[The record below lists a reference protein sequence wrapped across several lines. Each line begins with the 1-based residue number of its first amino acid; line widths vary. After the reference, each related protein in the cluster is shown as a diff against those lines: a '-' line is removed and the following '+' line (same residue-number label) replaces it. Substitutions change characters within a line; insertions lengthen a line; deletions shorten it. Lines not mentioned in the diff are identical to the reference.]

1 MSKSFKKLVAI
12 VSAIAMV
19 IAGITV
25 QPQTANAAE
34 ALEWSELTDG
44 LKKATIKNTS
54 TEEVR
59 GVEYKGFETDRSWG
73 GDSKWQG
80 QAIVNDVT
88 VEAGQAYKVSL
99 DVSST
104 PAKKIL
110 VQTLSGGEYV
120 EKEYDTTVGHI
131 EQTFAANNDKVNIVV
146 AFGSFSDDEVGTYD
160 VSISNLKLEKTEKSE
175 EQIEKERVEALL
187 TGDENIAK
195 GKTAFSNSVKETGY
209 QPEEAFD
216 GNLGSRYAAESYESG
231 VTLGVDL
238 GKTYKV
244 SSVAFKWEGAYATEY
259 NIQVSKDGKAYDT
272 VKTMTAD
279 KAETI
284 EVPLDEAV
292 EARYVR
298 IECVKNAINYG
309 YSLWEMGVYGTEV
322 AEVETTTPVVEPGTV
337 ETTTP
342 AKQDETTTPAPVVPT
357 VPVAAE
363 KDWSAEDFIGST
375 DATYNDTYKAIKDG
389 AINEIVNIQKADDT
403 LGLYVSFADADFGT
417 ITVNG
422 KAADIKVAGA
432 GIWFKLSNFTDMY
445 SDVVITNGAGTVKAT
460 LYVYNKNGV
469 DNSKK
474 DDETTTPAKPTV
486 APTTA
491 NGNVDESIKA
501 PEGLVHA
508 PGEGL
513 PYHFAWA
520 AVDGAD
526 GYNVYIDGVYVTKV
540 TENVA
545 DLDASMF
552 TKGAGEY
559 TVGVATVKENKTS
572 AITSIKYTY
581 AGSGQPAT
589 TKVSVTTTVAP
600 VATTVAPVITTVAP
614 VTTPSVPGQ
623 DVDESIKAP
632 EGLVWAGNANLPY
645 YFAWAKADGID
656 SYNVYVD
663 GTLVANVVDGS
674 VNLNESVFTKGS
686 GEYAIG
692 IAAVKGNKTSVIT
705 SIKYTYAGSGQ
716 PATTKAPEPST
727 AKPTDVTV
735 APTAPGQD
743 VDESIKAPEGLVWA
757 GNANLPYYFA
767 WAPVVGVD
775 SYNVYVDGVYATNVN
790 GNSVN
795 LEKSVFTKGSGEYT
809 VGVAAVK
816 GNKVSNITSVKYT
829 YTGDGAITT
838 TKAPEAQPTA
848 APTTVAPTAKPT
860 VAPTTAKPTTK
871 PKETTTIDFTTDSSI
886 EKPFGLD
893 VSQASVGYVNV
904 VWGRGTIDCYNVYVD
919 GERRRTGI
927 SAQALKL
934 PVYTEGTHTIAI
946 TTVVGKR
953 ESERLEAQIQITGTG
968 EKETEPET
976 CPEELKPQL
985 KENVPLR
992 DDRIAI
998 ELNNK
1003 TNGKYSD
1010 SEIYWCI
1017 VGNNANNQLCYMDKD
1032 GNMIPAS
1039 ESLNTVEVNGTKYA
1053 NIYHTLA
1060 ESDHVYAPT
1069 IRSGR
1074 MYLSYGKPVYV
1085 KFVGSTGYAG
1095 PDLNNPGD
1103 VNANT
1108 LFEFAEFTIEGK
1120 HYWGNTTRV
1129 DYFCFPMVTRLIGGS
1144 LYGGYDNV
1152 VGDVGT
1158 RDEIFNAFKNEVP
1171 NEYKSLVRDDRI
1183 IAPCK
1188 STFNV
1193 GKINGNYFDN
1203 YINEFWNKYANEDLR
1218 FSSESGR
1225 FVGRV
1230 VGNQM
1235 RFTREGDSTV
1245 YYVDK
1250 PNTQEVLEGKGAF
1263 DRGNGVEKAIEA
1275 QLCAAFNRGVAT
1287 EPENWYTPSKYYKN
1301 SVSNFYAGFFHEHSV
1316 LGKAY
1321 GFCYDDVNDQ
1331 STLLQYDKADA
1342 LVIDL
1347 KW

>member
-80 QAIVNDVT
+80 QAMIKDVT

-131 EQTFAANNDKVNIVV
+131 EQTFAANNDKVNIIV

-195 GKTAFSNSVKETGY
+195 GKTAFSNSVQETGY

-216 GNLGSRYAAESYESG
+216 GNLGSRYAAASYESG

-298 IECVKNAINYG
+298 IECVKNALNYG

-337 ETTTP
+337 ETTTPAKQDETTTP

-486 APTTA
+486 APTT
-491 NGNVDESIKA
+491 VA
-501 PEGLVHA
+501 P
-508 PGEGL
+508 
-513 PYHFAWA
+513 
-520 AVDGAD
+520 
-526 GYNVYIDGVYVTKV
+526 
-540 TENVA
+540 
-545 DLDASMF
+545 
-552 TKGAGEY
+552 
-559 TVGVATVKENKTS
+559 
-572 AITSIKYTY
+572 
-581 AGSGQPAT
+581 
-589 TKVSVTTTVAP
+589 TTVAP
-600 VATTVAPVITTVAP
+600 TTVAPTTVAP
-614 VTTPSVPGQ
+614 T
-623 DVDESIKAP
+623 
-632 EGLVWAGNANLPY
+632 
-645 YFAWAKADGID
+645 
-656 SYNVYVD
+656 
-663 GTLVANVVDGS
+663 
-674 VNLNESVFTKGS
+674 
-686 GEYAIG
+686 
-692 IAAVKGNKTSVIT
+692 
-705 SIKYTYAGSGQ
+705 
-716 PATTKAPEPST
+716 
-727 AKPTDVTV
+727 TV
-735 APTAPGQD
+735 APTTVAP
-743 VDESIKAPEGLVWA
+743 
-757 GNANLPYYFA
+757 
-767 WAPVVGVD
+767 
-775 SYNVYVDGVYATNVN
+775 T
-790 GNSVN
+790 
-795 LEKSVFTKGSGEYT
+795 T
-809 VGVAAVK
+809 V
-816 GNKVSNITSVKYT
+816 TP
-829 YTGDGAITT
+829 TT
-838 TKAPEAQPTA
+838 V

-860 VAPTTAKPTTK
+860 VAPTTVAPTAKPTVA
-871 PKETTTIDFTTDSSI
+871 P
-886 EKPFGLD
+886 
-893 VSQASVGYVNV
+893 
-904 VWGRGTIDCYNVYVD
+904 
-919 GERRRTGI
+919 
-927 SAQALKL
+927 
-934 PVYTEGTHTIAI
+934 
-946 TTVVGKR
+946 TTVAPTTVAPTTKAISTTAVPTTVKKTTVKKTTVKATAKKLSSNKVKLSVKKVAGASKYAVQISTTKNFKKVVAKKTSKKAVFTVKSKKLKGKKKLYVR
-953 ESERLEAQIQITGTG
+953 V
-968 EKETEPET
+968 KVY
-976 CPEELKPQL
+976 K
-985 KENVPLR
+985 KV
-992 DDRIAI
+992 
-998 ELNNK
+998 
-1003 TNGKYSD
+1003 NGKT
-1010 SEIYWCI
+1010 
-1017 VGNNANNQLCYMDKD
+1017 V
-1032 GNMIPAS
+1032 AS
-1039 ESLNTVEVNGTKYA
+1039 QWSKATK
-1053 NIYHTLA
+1053 
-1060 ESDHVYAPT
+1060 
-1069 IRSGR
+1069 IR
-1074 MYLSYGKPVYV
+1074 
-1085 KFVGSTGYAG
+1085 
-1095 PDLNNPGD
+1095 
-1103 VNANT
+1103 
-1108 LFEFAEFTIEGK
+1108 
-1120 HYWGNTTRV
+1120 
-1129 DYFCFPMVTRLIGGS
+1129 
-1144 LYGGYDNV
+1144 
-1152 VGDVGT
+1152 
-1158 RDEIFNAFKNEVP
+1158 
-1171 NEYKSLVRDDRI
+1171 
-1183 IAPCK
+1183 
-1188 STFNV
+1188 
-1193 GKINGNYFDN
+1193 
-1203 YINEFWNKYANEDLR
+1203 
-1218 FSSESGR
+1218 
-1225 FVGRV
+1225 
-1230 VGNQM
+1230 
-1235 RFTREGDSTV
+1235 
-1245 YYVDK
+1245 
-1250 PNTQEVLEGKGAF
+1250 
-1263 DRGNGVEKAIEA
+1263 
-1275 QLCAAFNRGVAT
+1275 
-1287 EPENWYTPSKYYKN
+1287 
-1301 SVSNFYAGFFHEHSV
+1301 
-1316 LGKAY
+1316 
-1321 GFCYDDVNDQ
+1321 
-1331 STLLQYDKADA
+1331 
-1342 LVIDL
+1342 L
-1347 KW
+1347 KK

>member
-375 DATYNDTYKAIKDG
+375 DVTYNDTYKAIKDG

-486 APTTA
+486 APTT
-491 NGNVDESIKA
+491 VA
-501 PEGLVHA
+501 P
-508 PGEGL
+508 
-513 PYHFAWA
+513 
-520 AVDGAD
+520 
-526 GYNVYIDGVYVTKV
+526 
-540 TENVA
+540 
-545 DLDASMF
+545 
-552 TKGAGEY
+552 
-559 TVGVATVKENKTS
+559 
-572 AITSIKYTY
+572 
-581 AGSGQPAT
+581 
-589 TKVSVTTTVAP
+589 TTVAP
-600 VATTVAPVITTVAP
+600 TTVAPTTVAP
-614 VTTPSVPGQ
+614 TTV
-623 DVDESIKAP
+623 AP
-632 EGLVWAGNANLPY
+632 
-645 YFAWAKADGID
+645 
-656 SYNVYVD
+656 
-663 GTLVANVVDGS
+663 TTVA
-674 VNLNESVFTKGS
+674 
-686 GEYAIG
+686 
-692 IAAVKGNKTSVIT
+692 
-705 SIKYTYAGSGQ
+705 
-716 PATTKAPEPST
+716 PTTVAPT
-727 AKPTDVTV
+727 TV
-735 APTAPGQD
+735 APTAKPT
-743 VDESIKAPEGLVWA
+743 E
-757 GNANLPYYFA
+757 
-767 WAPVVGVD
+767 
-775 SYNVYVDGVYATNVN
+775 T
-790 GNSVN
+790 
-795 LEKSVFTKGSGEYT
+795 
-809 VGVAAVK
+809 
-816 GNKVSNITSVKYT
+816 
-829 YTGDGAITT
+829 
-838 TKAPEAQPTA
+838 PTA
-848 APTTVAPTAKPT
+848 KPTETPTAKPTVAPTAKPT
-860 VAPTTAKPTTK
+860 VAPTTKAISTTAVPATVKKTTVKATAKKLSSNKVKLSVKKVAGASKYAVQISTTK
-871 PKETTTIDFTTDSSI
+871 NFKKVVAKKTSKKAVFTVKS
-886 EKPFGLD
+886 KKLKGKKKL
-893 VSQASVGYVNV
+893 YVRV
-904 VWGRGTIDCYNVYVD
+904 KVYKKV
-919 GERRRTGI
+919 
-927 SAQALKL
+927 
-934 PVYTEGTHTIAI
+934 
-946 TTVVGKR
+946 
-953 ESERLEAQIQITGTG
+953 
-968 EKETEPET
+968 
-976 CPEELKPQL
+976 
-985 KENVPLR
+985 
-992 DDRIAI
+992 
-998 ELNNK
+998 
-1003 TNGKYSD
+1003 NGKT
-1010 SEIYWCI
+1010 
-1017 VGNNANNQLCYMDKD
+1017 V
-1032 GNMIPAS
+1032 AS
-1039 ESLNTVEVNGTKYA
+1039 QWSKATK
-1053 NIYHTLA
+1053 
-1060 ESDHVYAPT
+1060 
-1069 IRSGR
+1069 IR
-1074 MYLSYGKPVYV
+1074 
-1085 KFVGSTGYAG
+1085 
-1095 PDLNNPGD
+1095 
-1103 VNANT
+1103 
-1108 LFEFAEFTIEGK
+1108 
-1120 HYWGNTTRV
+1120 
-1129 DYFCFPMVTRLIGGS
+1129 
-1144 LYGGYDNV
+1144 
-1152 VGDVGT
+1152 
-1158 RDEIFNAFKNEVP
+1158 
-1171 NEYKSLVRDDRI
+1171 
-1183 IAPCK
+1183 
-1188 STFNV
+1188 
-1193 GKINGNYFDN
+1193 
-1203 YINEFWNKYANEDLR
+1203 
-1218 FSSESGR
+1218 
-1225 FVGRV
+1225 
-1230 VGNQM
+1230 
-1235 RFTREGDSTV
+1235 
-1245 YYVDK
+1245 
-1250 PNTQEVLEGKGAF
+1250 
-1263 DRGNGVEKAIEA
+1263 
-1275 QLCAAFNRGVAT
+1275 
-1287 EPENWYTPSKYYKN
+1287 
-1301 SVSNFYAGFFHEHSV
+1301 
-1316 LGKAY
+1316 
-1321 GFCYDDVNDQ
+1321 
-1331 STLLQYDKADA
+1331 
-1342 LVIDL
+1342 L
-1347 KW
+1347 KK

>member
-342 AKQDETTTPAPVVPT
+342 AKQDETTTPAKQDETTTPAPVVPT

-486 APTTA
+486 APTT
-491 NGNVDESIKA
+491 VA
-501 PEGLVHA
+501 P
-508 PGEGL
+508 
-513 PYHFAWA
+513 
-520 AVDGAD
+520 
-526 GYNVYIDGVYVTKV
+526 
-540 TENVA
+540 
-545 DLDASMF
+545 
-552 TKGAGEY
+552 
-559 TVGVATVKENKTS
+559 
-572 AITSIKYTY
+572 
-581 AGSGQPAT
+581 
-589 TKVSVTTTVAP
+589 TTVAP
-600 VATTVAPVITTVAP
+600 TTVAPTTVAP
-614 VTTPSVPGQ
+614 TTV
-623 DVDESIKAP
+623 AP
-632 EGLVWAGNANLPY
+632 
-645 YFAWAKADGID
+645 
-656 SYNVYVD
+656 
-663 GTLVANVVDGS
+663 T
-674 VNLNESVFTKGS
+674 
-686 GEYAIG
+686 
-692 IAAVKGNKTSVIT
+692 
-705 SIKYTYAGSGQ
+705 
-716 PATTKAPEPST
+716 
-727 AKPTDVTV
+727 TV
-735 APTAPGQD
+735 APTAKPT
-743 VDESIKAPEGLVWA
+743 E
-757 GNANLPYYFA
+757 
-767 WAPVVGVD
+767 
-775 SYNVYVDGVYATNVN
+775 T
-790 GNSVN
+790 
-795 LEKSVFTKGSGEYT
+795 
-809 VGVAAVK
+809 
-816 GNKVSNITSVKYT
+816 
-829 YTGDGAITT
+829 
-838 TKAPEAQPTA
+838 PTA
-848 APTTVAPTAKPT
+848 KPTETPTAKPTVAPTAKPT
-860 VAPTTAKPTTK
+860 VAPTTKAISTTAVPATVKKTTVKKTTVKATAKKLSSNKVKLSVKKVAGASKYSVQISTTK
-871 PKETTTIDFTTDSSI
+871 NFKKVVAKKTSKKAVFTVKS
-886 EKPFGLD
+886 KK
-893 VSQASVGYVNV
+893 
-904 VWGRGTIDCYNVYVD
+904 
-919 GERRRTGI
+919 
-927 SAQALKL
+927 LK
-934 PVYTEGTHTIAI
+934 
-946 TTVVGKR
+946 
-953 ESERLEAQIQITGTG
+953 G
-968 EKETEPET
+968 EKK
-976 CPEELKPQL
+976 LYVRVKVY
-985 KENVPLR
+985 KKV
-992 DDRIAI
+992 
-998 ELNNK
+998 
-1003 TNGKYSD
+1003 NGKT
-1010 SEIYWCI
+1010 
-1017 VGNNANNQLCYMDKD
+1017 V
-1032 GNMIPAS
+1032 AS
-1039 ESLNTVEVNGTKYA
+1039 QWSKATK
-1053 NIYHTLA
+1053 
-1060 ESDHVYAPT
+1060 
-1069 IRSGR
+1069 IR
-1074 MYLSYGKPVYV
+1074 V
-1085 KFVGSTGYAG
+1085 K
-1095 PDLNNPGD
+1095 
-1103 VNANT
+1103 
-1108 LFEFAEFTIEGK
+1108 K
-1120 HYWGNTTRV
+1120 
-1129 DYFCFPMVTRLIGGS
+1129 
-1144 LYGGYDNV
+1144 
-1152 VGDVGT
+1152 
-1158 RDEIFNAFKNEVP
+1158 
-1171 NEYKSLVRDDRI
+1171 
-1183 IAPCK
+1183 
-1188 STFNV
+1188 
-1193 GKINGNYFDN
+1193 
-1203 YINEFWNKYANEDLR
+1203 
-1218 FSSESGR
+1218 
-1225 FVGRV
+1225 
-1230 VGNQM
+1230 
-1235 RFTREGDSTV
+1235 
-1245 YYVDK
+1245 
-1250 PNTQEVLEGKGAF
+1250 
-1263 DRGNGVEKAIEA
+1263 
-1275 QLCAAFNRGVAT
+1275 
-1287 EPENWYTPSKYYKN
+1287 
-1301 SVSNFYAGFFHEHSV
+1301 
-1316 LGKAY
+1316 
-1321 GFCYDDVNDQ
+1321 
-1331 STLLQYDKADA
+1331 
-1342 LVIDL
+1342 
-1347 KW
+1347 

>member
-486 APTTA
+486 APTT
-491 NGNVDESIKA
+491 VA
-501 PEGLVHA
+501 P
-508 PGEGL
+508 
-513 PYHFAWA
+513 
-520 AVDGAD
+520 
-526 GYNVYIDGVYVTKV
+526 
-540 TENVA
+540 
-545 DLDASMF
+545 
-552 TKGAGEY
+552 
-559 TVGVATVKENKTS
+559 
-572 AITSIKYTY
+572 
-581 AGSGQPAT
+581 
-589 TKVSVTTTVAP
+589 TTVAP
-600 VATTVAPVITTVAP
+600 TTVAPTTVAP
-614 VTTPSVPGQ
+614 TTV
-623 DVDESIKAP
+623 
-632 EGLVWAGNANLPY
+632 
-645 YFAWAKADGID
+645 
-656 SYNVYVD
+656 
-663 GTLVANVVDGS
+663 
-674 VNLNESVFTKGS
+674 
-686 GEYAIG
+686 
-692 IAAVKGNKTSVIT
+692 
-705 SIKYTYAGSGQ
+705 
-716 PATTKAPEPST
+716 
-727 AKPTDVTV
+727 
-735 APTAPGQD
+735 
-743 VDESIKAPEGLVWA
+743 
-757 GNANLPYYFA
+757 
-767 WAPVVGVD
+767 
-775 SYNVYVDGVYATNVN
+775 
-790 GNSVN
+790 
-795 LEKSVFTKGSGEYT
+795 
-809 VGVAAVK
+809 
-816 GNKVSNITSVKYT
+816 
-829 YTGDGAITT
+829 
-838 TKAPEAQPTA
+838 

-860 VAPTTAKPTTK
+860 ETPTAKPTETPTAKPTVAPTTKAISTTAVPATVKKTTVKATAKKLSSNKVKLSVKKVAGASKYAVQISTTK
-871 PKETTTIDFTTDSSI
+871 NFKKVVAKKTSKKAVFTVKS
-886 EKPFGLD
+886 KKLKGKKKL
-893 VSQASVGYVNV
+893 YVRV
-904 VWGRGTIDCYNVYVD
+904 KVYKKV
-919 GERRRTGI
+919 
-927 SAQALKL
+927 
-934 PVYTEGTHTIAI
+934 
-946 TTVVGKR
+946 
-953 ESERLEAQIQITGTG
+953 
-968 EKETEPET
+968 
-976 CPEELKPQL
+976 
-985 KENVPLR
+985 
-992 DDRIAI
+992 
-998 ELNNK
+998 
-1003 TNGKYSD
+1003 NGKT
-1010 SEIYWCI
+1010 
-1017 VGNNANNQLCYMDKD
+1017 V
-1032 GNMIPAS
+1032 AS
-1039 ESLNTVEVNGTKYA
+1039 QWSKATK
-1053 NIYHTLA
+1053 
-1060 ESDHVYAPT
+1060 
-1069 IRSGR
+1069 IR
-1074 MYLSYGKPVYV
+1074 
-1085 KFVGSTGYAG
+1085 
-1095 PDLNNPGD
+1095 
-1103 VNANT
+1103 
-1108 LFEFAEFTIEGK
+1108 
-1120 HYWGNTTRV
+1120 
-1129 DYFCFPMVTRLIGGS
+1129 
-1144 LYGGYDNV
+1144 
-1152 VGDVGT
+1152 
-1158 RDEIFNAFKNEVP
+1158 
-1171 NEYKSLVRDDRI
+1171 
-1183 IAPCK
+1183 
-1188 STFNV
+1188 
-1193 GKINGNYFDN
+1193 
-1203 YINEFWNKYANEDLR
+1203 
-1218 FSSESGR
+1218 
-1225 FVGRV
+1225 
-1230 VGNQM
+1230 
-1235 RFTREGDSTV
+1235 
-1245 YYVDK
+1245 
-1250 PNTQEVLEGKGAF
+1250 
-1263 DRGNGVEKAIEA
+1263 
-1275 QLCAAFNRGVAT
+1275 
-1287 EPENWYTPSKYYKN
+1287 
-1301 SVSNFYAGFFHEHSV
+1301 
-1316 LGKAY
+1316 
-1321 GFCYDDVNDQ
+1321 
-1331 STLLQYDKADA
+1331 
-1342 LVIDL
+1342 L
-1347 KW
+1347 KK

>member
-80 QAIVNDVT
+80 QAMVKDVT

-131 EQTFAANNDKVNIVV
+131 EQTFAANNDKVNIIV

-195 GKTAFSNSVKETGY
+195 GKTAFSNSVQETGY

-216 GNLGSRYAAESYESG
+216 GNLGSRYAAASYESG

-298 IECVKNAINYG
+298 IECVKNALNYG

-337 ETTTP
+337 ETTTPAKQDETTTP

-486 APTTA
+486 APTT
-491 NGNVDESIKA
+491 VA
-501 PEGLVHA
+501 P
-508 PGEGL
+508 
-513 PYHFAWA
+513 
-520 AVDGAD
+520 
-526 GYNVYIDGVYVTKV
+526 
-540 TENVA
+540 
-545 DLDASMF
+545 
-552 TKGAGEY
+552 
-559 TVGVATVKENKTS
+559 
-572 AITSIKYTY
+572 
-581 AGSGQPAT
+581 
-589 TKVSVTTTVAP
+589 TTVAP
-600 VATTVAPVITTVAP
+600 TTVAPTTVAP
-614 VTTPSVPGQ
+614 T
-623 DVDESIKAP
+623 
-632 EGLVWAGNANLPY
+632 
-645 YFAWAKADGID
+645 
-656 SYNVYVD
+656 
-663 GTLVANVVDGS
+663 
-674 VNLNESVFTKGS
+674 
-686 GEYAIG
+686 
-692 IAAVKGNKTSVIT
+692 
-705 SIKYTYAGSGQ
+705 
-716 PATTKAPEPST
+716 
-727 AKPTDVTV
+727 TV
-735 APTAPGQD
+735 APTTVAP
-743 VDESIKAPEGLVWA
+743 
-757 GNANLPYYFA
+757 
-767 WAPVVGVD
+767 
-775 SYNVYVDGVYATNVN
+775 T
-790 GNSVN
+790 
-795 LEKSVFTKGSGEYT
+795 T
-809 VGVAAVK
+809 V
-816 GNKVSNITSVKYT
+816 TP
-829 YTGDGAITT
+829 TT
-838 TKAPEAQPTA
+838 V

-860 VAPTTAKPTTK
+860 VAPTTVAPTAKPTVAPTTK
-871 PKETTTIDFTTDSSI
+871 AISTTAV
-886 EKPFGLD
+886 P
-893 VSQASVGYVNV
+893 
-904 VWGRGTIDCYNVYVD
+904 
-919 GERRRTGI
+919 
-927 SAQALKL
+927 
-934 PVYTEGTHTIAI
+934 
-946 TTVVGKR
+946 TTVKKTTVKKTTVKATAKKLSSNKVKLSVKKVAGASKYAVQISTTKNFKKVVAKKTSKKAVFTVKSKKLKGKKKLYVR
-953 ESERLEAQIQITGTG
+953 V
-968 EKETEPET
+968 KVY
-976 CPEELKPQL
+976 K
-985 KENVPLR
+985 KV
-992 DDRIAI
+992 
-998 ELNNK
+998 
-1003 TNGKYSD
+1003 NGKT
-1010 SEIYWCI
+1010 
-1017 VGNNANNQLCYMDKD
+1017 V
-1032 GNMIPAS
+1032 AS
-1039 ESLNTVEVNGTKYA
+1039 QWSKATK
-1053 NIYHTLA
+1053 
-1060 ESDHVYAPT
+1060 
-1069 IRSGR
+1069 IR
-1074 MYLSYGKPVYV
+1074 
-1085 KFVGSTGYAG
+1085 
-1095 PDLNNPGD
+1095 
-1103 VNANT
+1103 
-1108 LFEFAEFTIEGK
+1108 
-1120 HYWGNTTRV
+1120 
-1129 DYFCFPMVTRLIGGS
+1129 
-1144 LYGGYDNV
+1144 
-1152 VGDVGT
+1152 
-1158 RDEIFNAFKNEVP
+1158 
-1171 NEYKSLVRDDRI
+1171 
-1183 IAPCK
+1183 
-1188 STFNV
+1188 
-1193 GKINGNYFDN
+1193 
-1203 YINEFWNKYANEDLR
+1203 
-1218 FSSESGR
+1218 
-1225 FVGRV
+1225 
-1230 VGNQM
+1230 
-1235 RFTREGDSTV
+1235 
-1245 YYVDK
+1245 
-1250 PNTQEVLEGKGAF
+1250 
-1263 DRGNGVEKAIEA
+1263 
-1275 QLCAAFNRGVAT
+1275 
-1287 EPENWYTPSKYYKN
+1287 
-1301 SVSNFYAGFFHEHSV
+1301 
-1316 LGKAY
+1316 
-1321 GFCYDDVNDQ
+1321 
-1331 STLLQYDKADA
+1331 
-1342 LVIDL
+1342 L
-1347 KW
+1347 KK

>member
-279 KAETI
+279 EAETI

-486 APTTA
+486 APTT
-491 NGNVDESIKA
+491 VA
-501 PEGLVHA
+501 P
-508 PGEGL
+508 
-513 PYHFAWA
+513 
-520 AVDGAD
+520 
-526 GYNVYIDGVYVTKV
+526 
-540 TENVA
+540 
-545 DLDASMF
+545 
-552 TKGAGEY
+552 
-559 TVGVATVKENKTS
+559 
-572 AITSIKYTY
+572 
-581 AGSGQPAT
+581 
-589 TKVSVTTTVAP
+589 TTVAP
-600 VATTVAPVITTVAP
+600 TTVAPTTVAP
-614 VTTPSVPGQ
+614 
-623 DVDESIKAP
+623 
-632 EGLVWAGNANLPY
+632 
-645 YFAWAKADGID
+645 
-656 SYNVYVD
+656 
-663 GTLVANVVDGS
+663 
-674 VNLNESVFTKGS
+674 
-686 GEYAIG
+686 
-692 IAAVKGNKTSVIT
+692 TSV
-705 SIKYTYAGSGQ
+705 A
-716 PATTKAPEPST
+716 PTTVAPT
-727 AKPTDVTV
+727 TVAPTTV
-735 APTAPGQD
+735 APTAKPT
-743 VDESIKAPEGLVWA
+743 E
-757 GNANLPYYFA
+757 
-767 WAPVVGVD
+767 
-775 SYNVYVDGVYATNVN
+775 T
-790 GNSVN
+790 
-795 LEKSVFTKGSGEYT
+795 
-809 VGVAAVK
+809 
-816 GNKVSNITSVKYT
+816 
-829 YTGDGAITT
+829 
-838 TKAPEAQPTA
+838 PTA
-848 APTTVAPTAKPT
+848 KPTETPTAKPTVAPTAKPT
-860 VAPTTAKPTTK
+860 VAPTTKAISTTAVPATVKKTTVKATAKKLSSNKVKLSVKKVAGASKYAVQISTTK
-871 PKETTTIDFTTDSSI
+871 NFKKVVAKKTSKKAVFTVKS
-886 EKPFGLD
+886 KKLKGKKKL
-893 VSQASVGYVNV
+893 YVRV
-904 VWGRGTIDCYNVYVD
+904 KVYKKV
-919 GERRRTGI
+919 
-927 SAQALKL
+927 
-934 PVYTEGTHTIAI
+934 
-946 TTVVGKR
+946 
-953 ESERLEAQIQITGTG
+953 
-968 EKETEPET
+968 
-976 CPEELKPQL
+976 
-985 KENVPLR
+985 
-992 DDRIAI
+992 
-998 ELNNK
+998 
-1003 TNGKYSD
+1003 NGKT
-1010 SEIYWCI
+1010 
-1017 VGNNANNQLCYMDKD
+1017 V
-1032 GNMIPAS
+1032 AS
-1039 ESLNTVEVNGTKYA
+1039 QWSKATK
-1053 NIYHTLA
+1053 
-1060 ESDHVYAPT
+1060 
-1069 IRSGR
+1069 IR
-1074 MYLSYGKPVYV
+1074 
-1085 KFVGSTGYAG
+1085 
-1095 PDLNNPGD
+1095 
-1103 VNANT
+1103 
-1108 LFEFAEFTIEGK
+1108 
-1120 HYWGNTTRV
+1120 
-1129 DYFCFPMVTRLIGGS
+1129 
-1144 LYGGYDNV
+1144 
-1152 VGDVGT
+1152 
-1158 RDEIFNAFKNEVP
+1158 
-1171 NEYKSLVRDDRI
+1171 
-1183 IAPCK
+1183 
-1188 STFNV
+1188 
-1193 GKINGNYFDN
+1193 
-1203 YINEFWNKYANEDLR
+1203 
-1218 FSSESGR
+1218 
-1225 FVGRV
+1225 
-1230 VGNQM
+1230 
-1235 RFTREGDSTV
+1235 
-1245 YYVDK
+1245 
-1250 PNTQEVLEGKGAF
+1250 
-1263 DRGNGVEKAIEA
+1263 
-1275 QLCAAFNRGVAT
+1275 
-1287 EPENWYTPSKYYKN
+1287 
-1301 SVSNFYAGFFHEHSV
+1301 
-1316 LGKAY
+1316 
-1321 GFCYDDVNDQ
+1321 
-1331 STLLQYDKADA
+1331 
-1342 LVIDL
+1342 L
-1347 KW
+1347 KK

>member
-80 QAIVNDVT
+80 QAMVKDVT

-131 EQTFAANNDKVNIVV
+131 EQTFAANNDKVNIIV

-195 GKTAFSNSVKETGY
+195 GKTAFSNSVQETGY

-216 GNLGSRYAAESYESG
+216 GNLGSRYAAASYESG

-298 IECVKNAINYG
+298 IECVKNALNYG

-342 AKQDETTTPAPVVPT
+342 AKQDETTTPAKQDETTAPAPVVPT

-486 APTTA
+486 APTT
-491 NGNVDESIKA
+491 VA
-501 PEGLVHA
+501 P
-508 PGEGL
+508 
-513 PYHFAWA
+513 
-520 AVDGAD
+520 
-526 GYNVYIDGVYVTKV
+526 
-540 TENVA
+540 
-545 DLDASMF
+545 
-552 TKGAGEY
+552 
-559 TVGVATVKENKTS
+559 
-572 AITSIKYTY
+572 
-581 AGSGQPAT
+581 
-589 TKVSVTTTVAP
+589 TTVAP
-600 VATTVAPVITTVAP
+600 TTVAPTTVAP
-614 VTTPSVPGQ
+614 T
-623 DVDESIKAP
+623 
-632 EGLVWAGNANLPY
+632 
-645 YFAWAKADGID
+645 
-656 SYNVYVD
+656 
-663 GTLVANVVDGS
+663 
-674 VNLNESVFTKGS
+674 
-686 GEYAIG
+686 
-692 IAAVKGNKTSVIT
+692 
-705 SIKYTYAGSGQ
+705 
-716 PATTKAPEPST
+716 
-727 AKPTDVTV
+727 TV
-735 APTAPGQD
+735 APTTVAPTT
-743 VDESIKAPEGLVWA
+743 VAP
-757 GNANLPYYFA
+757 
-767 WAPVVGVD
+767 
-775 SYNVYVDGVYATNVN
+775 T
-790 GNSVN
+790 
-795 LEKSVFTKGSGEYT
+795 T
-809 VGVAAVK
+809 V
-816 GNKVSNITSVKYT
+816 TP
-829 YTGDGAITT
+829 TT
-838 TKAPEAQPTA
+838 V

-860 VAPTTAKPTTK
+860 VAPTTVAPTAKPTVAPTTK
-871 PKETTTIDFTTDSSI
+871 AISTTAV
-886 EKPFGLD
+886 P
-893 VSQASVGYVNV
+893 
-904 VWGRGTIDCYNVYVD
+904 
-919 GERRRTGI
+919 
-927 SAQALKL
+927 
-934 PVYTEGTHTIAI
+934 
-946 TTVVGKR
+946 TTVKKTTVKKTTVKATAKKLSSNKVKLSVKKVAGASKYAVQISTTKNFKKVVAKKTSKKAVFTVKSKKLKGKKKLYVR
-953 ESERLEAQIQITGTG
+953 V
-968 EKETEPET
+968 KVY
-976 CPEELKPQL
+976 K
-985 KENVPLR
+985 KV
-992 DDRIAI
+992 
-998 ELNNK
+998 
-1003 TNGKYSD
+1003 NGKT
-1010 SEIYWCI
+1010 
-1017 VGNNANNQLCYMDKD
+1017 V
-1032 GNMIPAS
+1032 AS
-1039 ESLNTVEVNGTKYA
+1039 QWSKATK
-1053 NIYHTLA
+1053 
-1060 ESDHVYAPT
+1060 
-1069 IRSGR
+1069 IR
-1074 MYLSYGKPVYV
+1074 
-1085 KFVGSTGYAG
+1085 
-1095 PDLNNPGD
+1095 
-1103 VNANT
+1103 
-1108 LFEFAEFTIEGK
+1108 
-1120 HYWGNTTRV
+1120 
-1129 DYFCFPMVTRLIGGS
+1129 
-1144 LYGGYDNV
+1144 
-1152 VGDVGT
+1152 
-1158 RDEIFNAFKNEVP
+1158 
-1171 NEYKSLVRDDRI
+1171 
-1183 IAPCK
+1183 
-1188 STFNV
+1188 
-1193 GKINGNYFDN
+1193 
-1203 YINEFWNKYANEDLR
+1203 
-1218 FSSESGR
+1218 
-1225 FVGRV
+1225 
-1230 VGNQM
+1230 
-1235 RFTREGDSTV
+1235 
-1245 YYVDK
+1245 
-1250 PNTQEVLEGKGAF
+1250 
-1263 DRGNGVEKAIEA
+1263 
-1275 QLCAAFNRGVAT
+1275 
-1287 EPENWYTPSKYYKN
+1287 
-1301 SVSNFYAGFFHEHSV
+1301 
-1316 LGKAY
+1316 
-1321 GFCYDDVNDQ
+1321 
-1331 STLLQYDKADA
+1331 
-1342 LVIDL
+1342 L
-1347 KW
+1347 KK

>member
-80 QAIVNDVT
+80 QAMVKDVT

-131 EQTFAANNDKVNIVV
+131 EQTFAANNDKVNIIV

-195 GKTAFSNSVKETGY
+195 GKTAFSNSVQETGY

-216 GNLGSRYAAESYESG
+216 GNLGSRYAAASYESG

-298 IECVKNAINYG
+298 IECVKNALNYG

-337 ETTTP
+337 ETTTPAKQDETTTP

-486 APTTA
+486 SP
-491 NGNVDESIKA
+491 
-501 PEGLVHA
+501 
-508 PGEGL
+508 
-513 PYHFAWA
+513 
-520 AVDGAD
+520 
-526 GYNVYIDGVYVTKV
+526 
-540 TENVA
+540 
-545 DLDASMF
+545 
-552 TKGAGEY
+552 
-559 TVGVATVKENKTS
+559 
-572 AITSIKYTY
+572 
-581 AGSGQPAT
+581 
-589 TKVSVTTTVAP
+589 
-600 VATTVAPVITTVAP
+600 
-614 VTTPSVPGQ
+614 
-623 DVDESIKAP
+623 
-632 EGLVWAGNANLPY
+632 
-645 YFAWAKADGID
+645 
-656 SYNVYVD
+656 
-663 GTLVANVVDGS
+663 
-674 VNLNESVFTKGS
+674 
-686 GEYAIG
+686 
-692 IAAVKGNKTSVIT
+692 
-705 SIKYTYAGSGQ
+705 
-716 PATTKAPEPST
+716 T
-727 AKPTDVTV
+727 AKPTET
-735 APTAPGQD
+735 
-743 VDESIKAPEGLVWA
+743 
-757 GNANLPYYFA
+757 
-767 WAPVVGVD
+767 
-775 SYNVYVDGVYATNVN
+775 
-790 GNSVN
+790 
-795 LEKSVFTKGSGEYT
+795 
-809 VGVAAVK
+809 
-816 GNKVSNITSVKYT
+816 
-829 YTGDGAITT
+829 
-838 TKAPEAQPTA
+838 
-848 APTTVAPTAKPT
+848 PTAKPT
-860 VAPTTAKPTTK
+860 VAPTTKAISTTAVPATVKKTTVKKTTVKATAKKLSSNKVKLSVKKVAGASKYAVQISTTK
-871 PKETTTIDFTTDSSI
+871 NFKKVVAKKTSKKAVFTVKS
-886 EKPFGLD
+886 KKLKGKKKL
-893 VSQASVGYVNV
+893 YVRV
-904 VWGRGTIDCYNVYVD
+904 KVYKKV
-919 GERRRTGI
+919 
-927 SAQALKL
+927 
-934 PVYTEGTHTIAI
+934 
-946 TTVVGKR
+946 
-953 ESERLEAQIQITGTG
+953 
-968 EKETEPET
+968 
-976 CPEELKPQL
+976 
-985 KENVPLR
+985 
-992 DDRIAI
+992 
-998 ELNNK
+998 
-1003 TNGKYSD
+1003 NGKT
-1010 SEIYWCI
+1010 
-1017 VGNNANNQLCYMDKD
+1017 V
-1032 GNMIPAS
+1032 AS
-1039 ESLNTVEVNGTKYA
+1039 QWSKATK
-1053 NIYHTLA
+1053 
-1060 ESDHVYAPT
+1060 
-1069 IRSGR
+1069 IR
-1074 MYLSYGKPVYV
+1074 
-1085 KFVGSTGYAG
+1085 
-1095 PDLNNPGD
+1095 
-1103 VNANT
+1103 
-1108 LFEFAEFTIEGK
+1108 
-1120 HYWGNTTRV
+1120 
-1129 DYFCFPMVTRLIGGS
+1129 
-1144 LYGGYDNV
+1144 
-1152 VGDVGT
+1152 
-1158 RDEIFNAFKNEVP
+1158 
-1171 NEYKSLVRDDRI
+1171 
-1183 IAPCK
+1183 
-1188 STFNV
+1188 
-1193 GKINGNYFDN
+1193 
-1203 YINEFWNKYANEDLR
+1203 
-1218 FSSESGR
+1218 
-1225 FVGRV
+1225 
-1230 VGNQM
+1230 
-1235 RFTREGDSTV
+1235 
-1245 YYVDK
+1245 
-1250 PNTQEVLEGKGAF
+1250 
-1263 DRGNGVEKAIEA
+1263 
-1275 QLCAAFNRGVAT
+1275 
-1287 EPENWYTPSKYYKN
+1287 
-1301 SVSNFYAGFFHEHSV
+1301 
-1316 LGKAY
+1316 
-1321 GFCYDDVNDQ
+1321 
-1331 STLLQYDKADA
+1331 
-1342 LVIDL
+1342 L
-1347 KW
+1347 KK

>member
-131 EQTFAANNDKVNIVV
+131 EQTFAANNGKVNIVV

-342 AKQDETTTPAPVVPT
+342 AKQDETTTPAKQDETTTPAPVVPT

-486 APTTA
+486 APTT
-491 NGNVDESIKA
+491 VA
-501 PEGLVHA
+501 P
-508 PGEGL
+508 
-513 PYHFAWA
+513 
-520 AVDGAD
+520 
-526 GYNVYIDGVYVTKV
+526 
-540 TENVA
+540 
-545 DLDASMF
+545 
-552 TKGAGEY
+552 
-559 TVGVATVKENKTS
+559 
-572 AITSIKYTY
+572 
-581 AGSGQPAT
+581 
-589 TKVSVTTTVAP
+589 TTVAP
-600 VATTVAPVITTVAP
+600 TTVAPTTVAP
-614 VTTPSVPGQ
+614 TTV
-623 DVDESIKAP
+623 AP
-632 EGLVWAGNANLPY
+632 
-645 YFAWAKADGID
+645 
-656 SYNVYVD
+656 
-663 GTLVANVVDGS
+663 T
-674 VNLNESVFTKGS
+674 
-686 GEYAIG
+686 
-692 IAAVKGNKTSVIT
+692 
-705 SIKYTYAGSGQ
+705 
-716 PATTKAPEPST
+716 
-727 AKPTDVTV
+727 TV
-735 APTAPGQD
+735 APTAKPT
-743 VDESIKAPEGLVWA
+743 E
-757 GNANLPYYFA
+757 
-767 WAPVVGVD
+767 
-775 SYNVYVDGVYATNVN
+775 T
-790 GNSVN
+790 
-795 LEKSVFTKGSGEYT
+795 
-809 VGVAAVK
+809 
-816 GNKVSNITSVKYT
+816 
-829 YTGDGAITT
+829 
-838 TKAPEAQPTA
+838 PTA
-848 APTTVAPTAKPT
+848 KPTETPTAKPTVAPTAKPT
-860 VAPTTAKPTTK
+860 VAPTTKAISTTAVPATVKKTTVKKTTVKATAKKLSSNKVKLSVKKVAGASKYSVQISTTK
-871 PKETTTIDFTTDSSI
+871 NFKKVVAKKTSKKAVFTVKS
-886 EKPFGLD
+886 KKLKGKKKL
-893 VSQASVGYVNV
+893 YVRV
-904 VWGRGTIDCYNVYVD
+904 KVYKKV
-919 GERRRTGI
+919 
-927 SAQALKL
+927 
-934 PVYTEGTHTIAI
+934 
-946 TTVVGKR
+946 
-953 ESERLEAQIQITGTG
+953 
-968 EKETEPET
+968 
-976 CPEELKPQL
+976 
-985 KENVPLR
+985 
-992 DDRIAI
+992 
-998 ELNNK
+998 
-1003 TNGKYSD
+1003 NGKT
-1010 SEIYWCI
+1010 
-1017 VGNNANNQLCYMDKD
+1017 V
-1032 GNMIPAS
+1032 AS
-1039 ESLNTVEVNGTKYA
+1039 QWSKATK
-1053 NIYHTLA
+1053 
-1060 ESDHVYAPT
+1060 
-1069 IRSGR
+1069 IR
-1074 MYLSYGKPVYV
+1074 V
-1085 KFVGSTGYAG
+1085 K
-1095 PDLNNPGD
+1095 
-1103 VNANT
+1103 
-1108 LFEFAEFTIEGK
+1108 K
-1120 HYWGNTTRV
+1120 
-1129 DYFCFPMVTRLIGGS
+1129 
-1144 LYGGYDNV
+1144 
-1152 VGDVGT
+1152 
-1158 RDEIFNAFKNEVP
+1158 
-1171 NEYKSLVRDDRI
+1171 
-1183 IAPCK
+1183 
-1188 STFNV
+1188 
-1193 GKINGNYFDN
+1193 
-1203 YINEFWNKYANEDLR
+1203 
-1218 FSSESGR
+1218 
-1225 FVGRV
+1225 
-1230 VGNQM
+1230 
-1235 RFTREGDSTV
+1235 
-1245 YYVDK
+1245 
-1250 PNTQEVLEGKGAF
+1250 
-1263 DRGNGVEKAIEA
+1263 
-1275 QLCAAFNRGVAT
+1275 
-1287 EPENWYTPSKYYKN
+1287 
-1301 SVSNFYAGFFHEHSV
+1301 
-1316 LGKAY
+1316 
-1321 GFCYDDVNDQ
+1321 
-1331 STLLQYDKADA
+1331 
-1342 LVIDL
+1342 
-1347 KW
+1347 

>member
-486 APTTA
+486 APTT
-491 NGNVDESIKA
+491 VA
-501 PEGLVHA
+501 P
-508 PGEGL
+508 
-513 PYHFAWA
+513 
-520 AVDGAD
+520 
-526 GYNVYIDGVYVTKV
+526 
-540 TENVA
+540 
-545 DLDASMF
+545 
-552 TKGAGEY
+552 
-559 TVGVATVKENKTS
+559 
-572 AITSIKYTY
+572 
-581 AGSGQPAT
+581 
-589 TKVSVTTTVAP
+589 TTVAP
-600 VATTVAPVITTVAP
+600 TTVAPTTVAP
-614 VTTPSVPGQ
+614 TTVAHTT
-623 DVDESIKAP
+623 VAP
-632 EGLVWAGNANLPY
+632 
-645 YFAWAKADGID
+645 
-656 SYNVYVD
+656 
-663 GTLVANVVDGS
+663 TTVA
-674 VNLNESVFTKGS
+674 
-686 GEYAIG
+686 
-692 IAAVKGNKTSVIT
+692 
-705 SIKYTYAGSGQ
+705 
-716 PATTKAPEPST
+716 
-727 AKPTDVTV
+727 PTTV
-735 APTAPGQD
+735 APTAKPT
-743 VDESIKAPEGLVWA
+743 E
-757 GNANLPYYFA
+757 
-767 WAPVVGVD
+767 
-775 SYNVYVDGVYATNVN
+775 T
-790 GNSVN
+790 
-795 LEKSVFTKGSGEYT
+795 
-809 VGVAAVK
+809 
-816 GNKVSNITSVKYT
+816 
-829 YTGDGAITT
+829 
-838 TKAPEAQPTA
+838 PTA
-848 APTTVAPTAKPT
+848 KPTETPTAKPTVAPTAKPT
-860 VAPTTAKPTTK
+860 VAPTTKAISTTAVPATVKKTTVKKTTVKATAKKLSSNKVKLSVKKVAGASKYSVQISTTK
-871 PKETTTIDFTTDSSI
+871 NFKKVVAKKTSKKAVFTVKS
-886 EKPFGLD
+886 KKLKGKKKL
-893 VSQASVGYVNV
+893 YVRV
-904 VWGRGTIDCYNVYVD
+904 KVYKKV
-919 GERRRTGI
+919 
-927 SAQALKL
+927 
-934 PVYTEGTHTIAI
+934 
-946 TTVVGKR
+946 
-953 ESERLEAQIQITGTG
+953 
-968 EKETEPET
+968 
-976 CPEELKPQL
+976 
-985 KENVPLR
+985 
-992 DDRIAI
+992 
-998 ELNNK
+998 
-1003 TNGKYSD
+1003 NGKT
-1010 SEIYWCI
+1010 
-1017 VGNNANNQLCYMDKD
+1017 V
-1032 GNMIPAS
+1032 AS
-1039 ESLNTVEVNGTKYA
+1039 QWSKATK
-1053 NIYHTLA
+1053 
-1060 ESDHVYAPT
+1060 
-1069 IRSGR
+1069 IR
-1074 MYLSYGKPVYV
+1074 V
-1085 KFVGSTGYAG
+1085 K
-1095 PDLNNPGD
+1095 
-1103 VNANT
+1103 
-1108 LFEFAEFTIEGK
+1108 K
-1120 HYWGNTTRV
+1120 
-1129 DYFCFPMVTRLIGGS
+1129 
-1144 LYGGYDNV
+1144 
-1152 VGDVGT
+1152 
-1158 RDEIFNAFKNEVP
+1158 
-1171 NEYKSLVRDDRI
+1171 
-1183 IAPCK
+1183 
-1188 STFNV
+1188 
-1193 GKINGNYFDN
+1193 
-1203 YINEFWNKYANEDLR
+1203 
-1218 FSSESGR
+1218 
-1225 FVGRV
+1225 
-1230 VGNQM
+1230 
-1235 RFTREGDSTV
+1235 
-1245 YYVDK
+1245 
-1250 PNTQEVLEGKGAF
+1250 
-1263 DRGNGVEKAIEA
+1263 
-1275 QLCAAFNRGVAT
+1275 
-1287 EPENWYTPSKYYKN
+1287 
-1301 SVSNFYAGFFHEHSV
+1301 
-1316 LGKAY
+1316 
-1321 GFCYDDVNDQ
+1321 
-1331 STLLQYDKADA
+1331 
-1342 LVIDL
+1342 
-1347 KW
+1347 